1 MKGQITDAINKMLK
15 IRKCLWGK
23 RLMETDSILV
33 DLKCTWQQI
42 NIIKNLMS
50 KSLNQI
56 KRDR

>member
-1 MKGQITDAINKMLK
+1 MKGQITDAINEMLK

-33 DLKCTWQQI
+33 DLKCTRQQI

-50 KSLNQI
+50 KSLKSNK
-56 KRDR
+56 KR